1 MFVVIFHSIG
11 NAVFFFSEEIKITQL
26 VGGQKRYIYGPFV
39 IQGMIY
45 SALAILISS
54 GLFYYGM
61 YAVGIDTFL
70 GSTRFLD
77 SFFEESVRLFIFV
90 GFSVVLL

>member
-1 MFVVIFHSIG
+1 MDLSVLH
-11 NAVFFFSEEIKITQL
+11 KLT
-26 VGGQKRYIYGPFV
+26 
-39 IQGMIY
+39 
-45 SALAILISS
+45 
-54 GLFYYGM
+54 YGM

-70 GSTRFLD
+70 GSARFLD